1 MIPVAFAACHDEGL
15 WVRVQELAGREL
27 CGQREYLSWL
37 GRKYRRLI
45 CGQEMANAMAVF
57 NLILDWCIGQKIK

>member
-15 WVRVQELAGREL
+15 WVRIQKLAEREL

-37 GRKYRRLI
+37 GREYSRFF
-45 CGQEMANAMAVF
+45 CGQEMTNAMEVF
-57 NLILDWCIGQKIK
+57 NLV